1 MKVSRQS
8 HGRKKQGLKLV
19 SRQFRKQRLALW
31 AAGCGPDPSVTA
43 MVFWPCE
50 GVLCP
55 ELCRMKVGRQS
66 QGCVLALRGGGGV
79 LGPELCRMKVSKQS
93 HGRKKQGLKLVSSQ
107 FRKQRLA
114 LWAAGRGPDPSFTA
128 MVFWPCE
135 GVLGPEL
142 CRMKVGRQRQGLELV
157 SSRFRK

>member
-1 MKVSRQS
+1 MKVSKQS
-8 HGRKKQGLKLV
+8 HGRKKQGLKLA

-31 AAGCGPDPSVTA
+31 AAGRGPDPSFTA

-66 QGCVLALRGGGGV
+66 QGCVLALRGV

-93 HGRKKQGLKLVSSQ
+93 HGRKKPGVKLVSRQ

-135 GVLGPEL
+135 GVLSPSCAG
-142 CRMKVGRQRQGLELV
+142 
-157 SSRFRK
+157 

>member
-1 MKVSRQS
+1 MKVSKQS

-31 AAGCGPDPSVTA
+31 AAGRGPDPSVKVGRQSQGVFWPCGGVLGPELCRMKVSKQSHGRKKQGLKLVSRQFRKQRLALWAAGRGPDPSFTA

-66 QGCVLALRGGGGV
+66 QGCVLALRGG
-79 LGPELCRMKVSKQS
+79 P
-93 HGRKKQGLKLVSSQ
+93 
-107 FRKQRLA
+107 
-114 LWAAGRGPDPSFTA
+114 
-128 MVFWPCE
+128 WPGAVQDE
-135 GVLGPEL
+135 
-142 CRMKVGRQRQGLELV
+142 
-157 SSRFRK
+157 S